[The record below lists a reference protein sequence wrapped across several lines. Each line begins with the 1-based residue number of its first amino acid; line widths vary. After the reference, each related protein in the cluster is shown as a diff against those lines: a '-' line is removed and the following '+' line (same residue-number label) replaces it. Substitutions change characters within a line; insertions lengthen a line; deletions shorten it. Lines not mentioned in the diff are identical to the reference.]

1 MIMVASKAESALK
14 VLHSSRSPEIV
25 HYRAPVIFRR
35 KGTRMEIIMKRLEE
49 IKPYEKNPRKN
60 DEAVEYVANSIR
72 DFGFKNPI
80 IIDRNG
86 VIVAGHTRLKAA
98 ERLGLQEVPCIMAD
112 DLTEEQ
118 VKAFRLADNKTAE
131 LAGWE
136 LNLLGQEIEALEGNF
151 DFTEFGFGE
160 FELESIIGD
169 FEPEPY
175 DKEIEEQ
182 YDKGEEMLARRRVI
196 VTYDEETEP
205 LVRQMLNV
213 EEIKQVVYRIED
225 LASN

>member
-1 MIMVASKAESALK
+1 M
-14 VLHSSRSPEIV
+14 